1 MVMDLKDLQKIV
13 VKFRDDREWEKYHNP
28 KDVAMKLLTEVGECF
43 EHLVWKD
50 EPELKEYLKK
60 NRQEVGYE
68 LADVLY
74 NVILLANQLEV
85 DLDKA
90 FVEKMKINETKYP
103 IEKSKGVNK
112 KYNKL

>member
-1 MVMDLKDLQKIV
+1 MTLKDLKEII
-13 VKFRDDREWEKYHNP
+13 VKFRDDRDWEKYHKP
-28 KDVAMKLLTEVGECF
+28 KDVFLKLVTEVGEVA

-50 EPELKEYLKK
+50 EKELQEYLKK

-74 NVILLANQLEV
+74 NVVLLANQLNV

-90 FVEKMKINETKYP
+90 FIEKMKINEKKYP
-103 IEKSKGVNK
+103 VGKVRGKRYK
-112 KYNKL
+112 KYNEL

>member
-1 MVMDLKDLQKIV
+1 MTLKDLQKIV
-13 VKFRDDREWEKYHNP
+13 IKFRDDREWEKYHNP
-28 KDVAMKLLTEVGECF
+28 KDVFLKLVTEVGELA

-50 EPELKEYLKK
+50 SQELAEYLKK

-74 NVILLANQLEV
+74 NVVLLANQLDV

-90 FVEKMKINETKYP
+90 FKEKMVINEKKYP
-103 IEKSKGVNK
+103 AEEIKGKKYK
-112 KYNKL
+112 KYNER